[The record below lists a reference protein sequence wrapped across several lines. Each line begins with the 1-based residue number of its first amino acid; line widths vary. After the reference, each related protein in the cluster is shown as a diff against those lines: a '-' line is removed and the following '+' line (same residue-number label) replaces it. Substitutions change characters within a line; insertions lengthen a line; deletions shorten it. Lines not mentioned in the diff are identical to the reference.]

1 MKVLISVISV
11 EEAKVALKTNPDII
25 DIKNPGE
32 GSLGAQFPWIIKDI
46 AEELKGSAV
55 LCSVT
60 LGDLD
65 YKPGT
70 AALAAYGAATCGAN
84 YIKAGLY
91 GIKNYNEAFYLMTG
105 IVNSVRMVNEG
116 ISVVAAGYADYK
128 RFSGISPEIL
138 TKAARDSG
146 ADIVMIDTAIKD
158 GKNLFDS
165 MNSDELKYFIDLAH
179 DSGLQVALAGSI
191 KMTHLE
197 LLSELDPDIIGVR
210 GAICENEDRTTKLS
224 ENKISEFMRIK
235 NVRYQRTAK

>member
-105 IVNSVRMVNEG
+105 IVNSVRMVNVG

-197 LLSELDPDIIGVR
+197 LLSELDPNIIGVR

>member
-11 EEAKVALKTNPDII
+11 EEAKVALKTKPEII
-25 DIKNPGE
+25 DIKNPDE

-55 LCSVT
+55 SCSAT

-70 AALAAYGAATCGAN
+70 AALAAFGAASCGVN
-84 YIKAGLY
+84 YIKAGLF
-91 GIKNYNEAFYLMTG
+91 GTKNYNEALHLMTG
-105 IVNSVRMVNEG
+105 IVTSVKMVNTDTL
-116 ISVVAAGYADYK
+116 VVAAGYADYE
-128 RFSGISPEIL
+128 RFGGISPEIL
-138 TKAARDSG
+138 TKAAKNSG
-146 ADIVMIDTAIKD
+146 ADVVMIDTAIKD

-165 MNSDELKYFIDLAH
+165 MNSDELKYFINLAH

-191 KMTHLE
+191 RTTHLE
-197 LLSELDPDIIGVR
+197 LLSKLNPDIIGVR

-224 ENKISEFMRIK
+224 ENKIIEFMKIK
-235 NVRYQRTAK
+235 NVR